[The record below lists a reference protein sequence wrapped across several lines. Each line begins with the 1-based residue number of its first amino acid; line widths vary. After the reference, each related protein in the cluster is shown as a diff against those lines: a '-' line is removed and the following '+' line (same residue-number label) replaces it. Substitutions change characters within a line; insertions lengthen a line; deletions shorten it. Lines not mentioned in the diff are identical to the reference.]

1 MSTTKNVYQRISA
14 VMAALPYIQKK
25 KLVPLGG
32 RQVKTLAYEDL
43 AAEVQPLL
51 VANGLVMESDLVK
64 CSYEVQETGEKTDNY
79 GTKKTYQTI
88 ASVEIRYR
96 LVNVDNPD
104 DATSW
109 MIYPGMGYDTSDKA
123 IGKATTY
130 SAKDYLRK
138 MLLVPSGEEPEDD
151 DHQRAGK
158 AHAGPQDEFP
168 PRSGPIGKPAAKPA
182 PADPAKAANVTRADL
197 EALDLKGLA
206 ERCYRAHGLDPI
218 KEEVARLG
226 GDMGVKAEK
235 NFGLGTDGVKA
246 LREALIVRMT
256 EGGN

>member
-1 MSTTKNVYQRISA
+1 MSENLNVYQRIKA

-51 VANGLVMESDLVK
+51 VAHGLVMESDLVK
-64 CSYEVQETGEKTDNY
+64 CSYEVQETGEKSDNY

-96 LVNVDNPD
+96 LVNVDNPT

-109 MIYPGMGYDTSDKA
+109 MTYPGMGYDTSDKA

-151 DHQRAGK
+151 NHERPAPVK
-158 AHAGPQDEFP
+158 APAGPNADFP
-168 PRSGPIGKPAAKPA
+168 PKDGPIGRPAAPTPPKPAQAPPAVDPNDRLMVVLKSLSDKIGRQAAGAWLKQNCPAFDWKKGAPNYGLSDEGALAMLEQVRVLVEAK
-182 PADPAKAANVTRADL
+182 K
-197 EALDLKGLA
+197 
-206 ERCYRAHGLDPI
+206 
-218 KEEVARLG
+218 
-226 GDMGVKAEK
+226 
-235 NFGLGTDGVKA
+235 
-246 LREALIVRMT
+246 
-256 EGGN
+256 